1 MPADAFTLTDFV
13 ACFSQLHERTKSADF
28 RKDLYDQGASSELLG
43 AFRPERIEA
52 EIKSMKAAIGSMTI
66 DESTDPDKICDSRR
80 ARIASGSGVSVDTVH
95 ELLRQFSQM
104 SKMCKSLS
112 ALRTQR

>member
-1 MPADAFTLTDFV
+1 MPADSFTLLDFV
-13 ACFSQLHERTKSADF
+13 ACFHQLHERARSADF
-28 RKDLYDQGASSELLG
+28 RRDLYDQGASSELLE

-52 EIKSMKAAIGSMTI
+52 EIKSMNAAIGSMTI

-80 ARIASGSGVSVDTVH
+80 ARIASGSGVSVDSVH
-95 ELLRQFSQM
+95 ELLRQFRQM
-104 SKMCKSLS
+104 SKMCKTLS